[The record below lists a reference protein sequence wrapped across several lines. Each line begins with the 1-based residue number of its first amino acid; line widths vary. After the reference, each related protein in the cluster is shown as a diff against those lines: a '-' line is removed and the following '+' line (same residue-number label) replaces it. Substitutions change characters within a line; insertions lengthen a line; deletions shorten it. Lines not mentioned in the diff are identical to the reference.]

1 MNKFKEEDFQF
12 GSVFENKLGR
22 YEVVVIDST
31 HIQIKYT
38 NKKIDETK
46 VEQLL
51 RKNRKSFVHY
61 LNEFNSSSEYP
72 FYKVC

>member
-1 MNKFKEEDFQF
+1 MNKFKEDFQL

-22 YEVVVIDST
+22 YEVVAIDFT
-31 HIQIKYT
+31 HIQVKYI

-61 LNEFNSSSEYP
+61 LNKFNSSSEYP
-72 FYKVC
+72 FYKVR

>member
-22 YEVVVIDST
+22 YEVVAIDST
-31 HIQIKYT
+31 HIQVKYT

-61 LNEFNSSSEYP
+61 LNEFNNSSEYP
-72 FYKVC
+72 FYKMC

>member
-22 YEVVVIDST
+22 YEVAAIDST
-31 HIQIKYT
+31 YIQVKYT